1 MSAGYHG
8 YWITDFTQIDPH
20 LGTNAELEALIA
32 DAHARGIDVYFDIIT
47 NHTADVIDYA
57 EGRYDY
63 VSQATSPYTDA
74 AGTAF
79 DPATYAGGNTF
90 PTMDAATSFP
100 YTPVVD
106 AQDADVKVPA
116 WLNDP
121 TLYHNRGNSTYSGES
136 TTYGDFSG
144 LDDLMTENPAVVD
157 GFVDVY
163 DQWVD
168 LGVDGFRI
176 DTAKHVNF
184 EFWQKFTT
192 AVREHAESVG
202 NDDFF
207 LFGEVYDADPVKLA
221 PYLRDS
227 DMNAVLDFTF
237 QSAASNYA
245 KGFSSGGLAA
255 LYAGDDRYTTPTTNA
270 QALPT
275 FLGNHDMGRIGY
287 FVKDADHREQR
298 SELAHSLM
306 YLTAGSPSC
315 TTATSRGSSAPVGTR
330 TPGSRCSPPRWTST
344 RTRTCSTAH
353 PRARWTGTTP
363 APRCTTTSPGWPSCA
378 APTQPCGRVHR
389 SSGTRPRGSTRSAAS
404 TRPRRSS
411 TSSRRTTAPPRPRS
425 PSTP

>member
-1 MSAGYHG
+1 
-8 YWITDFTQIDPH
+8 
-20 LGTNAELEALIA
+20 
-32 DAHARGIDVYFDIIT
+32 
-47 NHTADVIDYA
+47 
-57 EGRYDY
+57 
-63 VSQATSPYTDA
+63 
-74 AGTAF
+74 
-79 DPATYAGGNTF
+79 
-90 PTMDAATSFP
+90 MDAATSFP
-100 YTPVVD
+100 YTPVIEP
-106 AQDADVKVPA
+106 QDADVKVPA

-163 DQWVD
+163 NQWVD

-184 EFWQKFTT
+184 EFWQTFTT
-192 AVREHAESVG
+192 AVRDHAASIG

-207 LFGEVYDADPVKLA
+207 MFGEVYDADPAKLS

-245 KGFSSGGLAA
+245 KGFSADGLTA

-287 FVKDADHREQR
+287 FVKDADDPQQR
-298 SELAHSLM
+298 SALAHSLM
-306 YLTAGSPSC
+306 YLTRGQPVVYYGDEQGFVGAGAGNDKDARQSLFATQVAEYADQQLLDGTVAGSVDRYD
-315 TTATSRGSSAPVGTR
+315 TDTALYEHIAELAALR
-330 TPGSRCSPPRWTST
+330 
-344 RTRTCSTAH
+344 TAH
-353 PRARWTGTTP
+353 PALQTGAQIERARRRCGLRVLP
-363 APRCTTTSPGWPSCA
+363 GRRRREGRAPRRDE
-378 APTQPCGRVHR
+378 QR
-389 SSGTRPRGSTRSAAS
+389 RPLR
-404 TRPRRSS
+404 RRS
-411 TSSRRTTAPPRPRS
+411 R
-425 PSTP
+425 STP